1 MHGRTFFLPSVL
13 PSLSICRPTRL
24 LADQPTCLNWRILTR
39 PPGYLPTCLA
49 WHVACNV
56 NNQMAANGLGGRQM
70 DTREMRIEMVRM
82 LSATAALATGVSLA
96 FGGVIVAVIA
106 ILQ

>member
-1 MHGRTFFLPSVL
+1 
-13 PSLSICRPTRL
+13 
-24 LADQPTCLNWRILTR
+24 
-39 PPGYLPTCLA
+39 
-49 WHVACNV
+49 
-56 NNQMAANGLGGRQM
+56 MAANGLGGRPM
-70 DTREMRIEMVRM
+70 DTREMRLEMVRM